1 MSLCFLWKNRS
12 LFLNCFFGGNLSQRR
27 SFLNIMDRIRC
38 ILVKKVKF
46 QKKSK
51 ISNFSKGFS
60 PCFLSKN
67 RTFSQMYFWDIK
79 PEKIVSG
86 YFKWKRFVFRPEK
99 RTFKKVTKI
108 EIHAFCQK
116 INFFFMCIFHV
127 YFCVNQARKDRFW
140 IFQIQKNDF
149 WAVNRTF
156 KKFLKIEIFQRDQK
170 KTTFIKIQNIEFF
183 AKGLVHTFFQ
193 KIQLFL
199 NRDFWAN
206 QARENHFLTFWIELS
221 AF

>member
-1 MSLCFLWKNRS
+1 MLFVKKSNFFSNVFLGTS
-12 LFLNCFFGGNLSQRR
+12 SQKR
-27 SFLNIMDRIRC
+27 SFLD
-38 ILVKKVKF
+38 ILSGKALFLDQKRELL
-46 QKKSK
+46 KKSK
-51 ISNFSKGFS
+51 KLKSMLFVKILNFFS
-60 PCFLSKN
+60 C
-67 RTFSQMYFWDIK
+67 
-79 PEKIVSG
+79 V
-86 YFKWKRFVFRPEK
+86 
-99 RTFKKVTKI
+99 
-108 EIHAFCQK
+108 
-116 INFFFMCIFHV
+116 FFMCI
-127 YFCVNQARKDRFW
+127 FCVNQARKDRFW

-206 QARENHFLTFWIELS
+206 QVRENHFLTFWIE
-221 AF
+221 

>member
-1 MSLCFLWKNRS
+1 MHFSKKKWSFKKSPKYRTFPKGLVHAFCQKIE
-12 LFLNCFFGGNLSQRR
+12 LFLKCIFG
-27 SFLNIMDRIRC
+27 
-38 ILVKKVKF
+38 
-46 QKKSK
+46 
-51 ISNFSKGFS
+51 
-60 PCFLSKN
+60 
-67 RTFSQMYFWDIK
+67 YIK

-116 INFFFMCIFHV
+116 INFFFMCICHV

>member
-1 MSLCFLWKNRS
+1 MLFVKKSNFFSNVFLGTS
-12 LFLNCFFGGNLSQRR
+12 SQKR
-27 SFLNIMDRIRC
+27 SFLD
-38 ILVKKVKF
+38 ILSGKALFLDQKRELL
-46 QKKSK
+46 KKSK
-51 ISNFSKGFS
+51 KLKSMLFVKKLNFFS
-60 PCFLSKN
+60 C
-67 RTFSQMYFWDIK
+67 
-79 PEKIVSG
+79 V
-86 YFKWKRFVFRPEK
+86 
-99 RTFKKVTKI
+99 
-108 EIHAFCQK
+108 
-116 INFFFMCIFHV
+116 FFMCI
-127 YFCVNQARKDRFW
+127 FCVNQARKDRFW

-206 QARENHFLTFWIELS
+206 QVRENHFLTFWIE
-221 AF
+221 

>member
-1 MSLCFLWKNRS
+1 
-12 LFLNCFFGGNLSQRR
+12 
-27 SFLNIMDRIRC
+27 
-38 ILVKKVKF
+38 
-46 QKKSK
+46 
-51 ISNFSKGFS
+51 
-60 PCFLSKN
+60 
-67 RTFSQMYFWDIK
+67 
-79 PEKIVSG
+79 
-86 YFKWKRFVFRPEK
+86 
-99 RTFKKVTKI
+99 
-108 EIHAFCQK
+108 
-116 INFFFMCIFHV
+116 MCIFHV

-183 AKGLVHTFFQ
+183 TKGLVHTFFQ

-206 QARENHFLTFWIELS
+206 QARQNHFLTFWIE
-221 AF
+221 

>member
-1 MSLCFLWKNRS
+1 M
-12 LFLNCFFGGNLSQRR
+12 
-27 SFLNIMDRIRC
+27 
-38 ILVKKVKF
+38 KF
-46 QKKSK
+46 QK
-51 ISNFSKGFS
+51 S
-60 PCFLSKN
+60 PKY
-67 RTFSQMYFWDIK
+67 RTFPKGLVHAFCQKIELFLKCIFGYIK

-86 YFKWKRFVFRPEK
+86 YFKWKSFVFRPEK
-99 RTFKKVTKI
+99 RTFKKVK
-108 EIHAFCQK
+108 K
-116 INFFFMCIFHV
+116 LNFFSCVFFMCI
-127 YFCVNQARKDRFW
+127 FCVNQARKDRFW

-206 QARENHFLTFWIELS
+206 QVRQNHFLTFWIE
-221 AF
+221 

>member
-1 MSLCFLWKNRS
+1 MLFVKKSNFFSNVFLGTS
-12 LFLNCFFGGNLSQRR
+12 SQKR
-27 SFLNIMDRIRC
+27 SFLDILSGKDLFLDRKRE
-38 ILVKKVKF
+38 LL
-46 QKKSK
+46 KKSK
-51 ISNFSKGFS
+51 
-60 PCFLSKN
+60 
-67 RTFSQMYFWDIK
+67 
-79 PEKIVSG
+79 
-86 YFKWKRFVFRPEK
+86 
-99 RTFKKVTKI
+99 KI

-116 INFFFMCIFHV
+116 INFFFMCIFHA

-206 QARENHFLTFWIELS
+206 QARENHFLTFWIE
-221 AF
+221 